1 MSHIDGLDL
10 PIGQIGSEEGLV
22 VLLQD
27 TNGQSTDDMFRGKHL
42 SKIFLTFCDIN
53 IDWQVTIGVWV
64 KQRPY
69 SPLVSTTEMA
79 IFGKLSWPNLTFL
92 TPHLA

>member
-10 PIGQIGSEEGLV
+10 PIGQIWSEEGLV

-53 IDWQVTIGVWV
+53 ID
-64 KQRPY
+64 
-69 SPLVSTTEMA
+69 
-79 IFGKLSWPNLTFL
+79 
-92 TPHLA
+92 